1 MAGDGERRRQRL
13 VAALASARGP
23 VPGKRL
29 AQALGVS
36 RQVIVQDVAL
46 LRSSGTNVASTNRGY
61 VLVEA
66 QGHSRTFK
74 VRHTADQIEDELN
87 LFVDLGGTVEDVV
100 VNHRTY
106 GRLKARLGIASRRD
120 VRRYLD
126 DIRSSK
132 STPLSTITSGYHF
145 HHVSA
150 PSEDVLDDIED
161 ALRERGFLVERLP
174 YELGQDLD

>member
-13 VAALASARGP
+13 VAALAHAKEP

-29 AQALGVS
+29 AEALGVS
-36 RQVIVQDVAL
+36 RQLIVQDVAL
-46 LRSSGTNVASTNRGY
+46 LRSSGANVASTNRGY

-74 VRHTADQIEDELN
+74 VRHTADQIEEELN

-145 HHVSA
+145 HHVTA
-150 PSEDVLDDIED
+150 DTTEQLDEIERVLDEMG
-161 ALRERGFLVERLP
+161 LLVEILP
-174 YELGQDLD
+174 YEREEGLA

>member
-13 VAALASARGP
+13 VAALAHAKEP

-29 AQALGVS
+29 AEALGVS

-46 LRSSGTNVASTNRGY
+46 LRSSGANVASTNRGY

-74 VRHTADQIEDELN
+74 VRHTADQIEEELN

-145 HHVSA
+145 HHVTA
-150 PSEDVLDDIED
+150 DTTEQLDEIERVLDEMG
-161 ALRERGFLVERLP
+161 LLVEILP
-174 YELGQDLD
+174 YEREEGLA